1 MCKSFELSSAPL
13 FSRRPELAGASAG
26 ELVKTHVLTVRLPDG
41 SLEQIR
47 YVGDQPP
54 RISIDDQPAPVF
66 SPRFESFGADS
77 PFAALDRMSAEMDR
91 EAAALWSETA
101 RLSDSTLLPS
111 GDLTSVGFGNPPP
124 GARSFSVVSTLSG
137 GHMCTRSVEYSA
149 SPDGGRPRI
158 VTRTSGD
165 CGQEHRRSL
174 SSGVRRGVEPVR
186 RTPGLIEVNDRP
198 GEAPPALDDAVDRV
212 QAGLR

>member
-1 MCKSFELSSAPL
+1 
-13 FSRRPELAGASAG
+13 
-26 ELVKTHVLTVRLPDG
+26 
-41 SLEQIR
+41 
-47 YVGDQPP
+47 
-54 RISIDDQPAPVF
+54 
-66 SPRFESFGADS
+66 
-77 PFAALDRMSAEMDR
+77 MSAEMDR
-91 EAAALWSETA
+91 EAAALWNETA

-111 GDLTSVGFGNPPP
+111 GDLTAVDFGKLPP

-137 GHMCTRSVEYSA
+137 GHVCTRSVEYSA

-174 SSGVRRGVEPVR
+174 PSGVRRGVEPVR